1 MRLVFTALVAFC
13 ALALT
18 GCAGWKVGMGYN
30 HTSQQF
36 FLQLERPLEPKPADP
51 ALKK

>member
-1 MRLVFTALVAFC
+1 MRLALM
-13 ALALT
+13 ALAALLCS

-30 HTSQQF
+30 HSAQQF
-36 FLQLERPLEPKPADP
+36 FLQLERPLEPKPVEP

>member
-1 MRLVFTALVAFC
+1 MRLILTALAAFC

-36 FLQLERPLEPKPADP
+36 FLQLERPLPVDP
-51 ALKK
+51 SLKK